1 MARIRLGNLKGPRGE
16 QGPKGEPFKYSDF
29 TPEQLEALRG
39 PKGEQGPPGT
49 GGGADMSN
57 YYTKSDVDSKF
68 SSLDLS
74 NLINTLRAGNIAVDD
89 TSLSGVLLTI
99 AKGIFTF
106 YSDSEIVSMN
116 PLTLPTWNEG
126 ATEVTFSNLYPGTKL
141 RIDGTLYTTDN
152 RGNVNYTLP
161 TDKTKVKVEYC
172 NVSGVPLPTNQ
183 EYYLEKARG

>member
-1 MARIRLGNLKGPRGE
+1 MTRIRLGNLKGPRGE
-16 QGPKGEPFKYSDF
+16 QGP
-29 TPEQLEALRG
+29 
-39 PKGEQGPPGT
+39 PGI
-49 GGGADMSN
+49 GGSADMSN
-57 YYTKSDVDSKF
+57 YYTKAAVDAKF
-68 SSLDLS
+68 APLDLS
-74 NLINTLRAGNIAVDD
+74 NLINTLRAGNVAVDD

-116 PLTLPTWNEG
+116 PFTLPTWDEG
-126 ATEVTFSNLYPGTKL
+126 AAEVTFSNLYPGTKL
-141 RIDGTLYTTDN
+141 RIDGTLYTVDN